1 MALGFRFQ
9 GNHKRIAKERI
20 CMRPYELVV
29 LLHPDL
35 EIDVDA
41 PIAKIEK
48 IIEANGGKVT
58 KRDNWGKKRLAYQ
71 IKKLDFAV
79 YIYFEISMP
88 TDKVRDLENTLLI
101 TDEVMRHLLVS
112 KSDEAPAAKPA
123 KTETKETKEEAKP
136 KAEAEVK

>member
-1 MALGFRFQ
+1 
-9 GNHKRIAKERI
+9 
-20 CMRPYELVV
+20 MRLYELVV

-35 EIDVDA
+35 EIDVDT
-41 PIAKIEK
+41 PIAKLEK
-48 IIEANGGKVT
+48 IIKANGGEVT

-79 YIYFEISMP
+79 YVYFEINMP

-112 KSDEAPAAKPA
+112 KSEEAPTAKPA
-123 KTETKETKEEAKP
+123 KAAKAKSEAP
-136 KAEAEVK
+136 AEAKAEAEVK